1 MGCKILSEGGGTGP
15 AALYDSVTMA
25 AFGPVMPNATW
36 AEGFLKWLE
45 SNTFVGDRDPGPAD
59 GQSLIDSWA
68 EYESAHAECVGC
80 GVNMARRPDSGEAL
94 CEECKADEEQRPSP
108 TAPLRRGS
116 RYHMAS
122 SLFGPARPANQRL

>member
-1 MGCKILSEGGGTGP
+1 MGCKILSEGGGAGLT
-15 AALYDSVTMA
+15 ALYDSTTMA

-36 AEGFLKWLE
+36 AEGFLRWLE

-68 EYESAHAECVGC
+68 EYESAHAECGGC

-94 CEECKADEEQRPSP
+94 CKECEADEGTRPS
-108 TAPLRRGS
+108 APPAAPRHGS
-116 RYHMAS
+116 RYHFAS
-122 SLFGPARPANQRL
+122 PLLFPPASQRP